1 MAAILFGEY
10 MYRKTIMPF
19 SGARSLLPLAMGCGL
34 IAGAHAENLAL
45 EEILVTAEKRE
56 SSLQD
61 TPISLLAFSNERL
74 ERFGITDLADVAGLA
89 PNVTITPFPNSRS
102 SLVVFMR
109 GVGNNDSQT
118 TQDPAVGVY
127 IDGVYVA
134 RSVGLSSD
142 VADLERIEVLRGPQG
157 TLYGRNT
164 TGGAIN
170 LITAKPSDEF
180 GFSQKVG
187 AGNRGFWQSLTK
199 IESGK
204 VGPVAGKLSYLKSG
218 HDGWVENTGEGD
230 NFGEERKEAGR
241 VALRWDVSDSITVDY
256 AYDFSEIE
264 GPQHYYQKTVTLDP
278 VLSTLFQLDSP
289 ASEGRQSKAS
299 WWRKA
304 DPSRTEISG
313 HSLTV
318 TWDTAIGQLK
328 SITGYRELEESIT
341 QDYGAGDKF
350 FEANVDIEQDQF
362 SQEIQLVGDAGESW
376 RYVAG
381 LYYFE
386 EESYEA
392 EFNRGIGLVPGSY
405 EPNEDRQIASE
416 AEASAVYGQVTWS
429 PEALAHR
436 LDVTLGGRYT
446 VDKRAATKDSSI
458 YFSNG
463 EQSGSDEWSNF
474 NPSLTLDYAWTDQLS
489 TFAKVVTAYK
499 AGGYNVR
506 STEEG
511 FQPPFDEEN
520 MTSYEIGLKSSWFD
534 NRMTLNA
541 AAFHAEYEDLQ
552 TQQITDN
559 STIFLTDVYN
569 VGEAEIDG
577 FEMDLMAVLARG
589 LTLQISYGYTD
600 ADFIE
605 YLDQRETVASPI
617 PGQNM
622 ANPDFGKNVAD
633 RTEMPYAPEHNYTVG
648 LEYQRPLSG
657 GNIQGGAMLT
667 ASVDYAWTDERFG
680 TAFND
685 DMEGF
690 KMDDYGIVNA
700 RLALSD
706 IAVGEGDLEI
716 AVWGRNLDDE
726 EYKVHAISL
735 GLYRSAIF
743 GEPRSYGLDLKLS
756 F

>member
-1 MAAILFGEY
+1 MT
-10 MYRKTIMPF
+10 TIPGRRSLIATLVAGLM
-19 SGARSLLPLAMGCGL
+19 SGAALA
-34 IAGAHAENLAL
+34 NDLAL
-45 EEILVTAEKRE
+45 EEVLVTAEKRE

-89 PNVTITPFPNSRS
+89 PNVAITPFPNSRS

-142 VADLERIEVLRGPQG
+142 VADLERVEVLRGPQG

-170 LITAKPSDEF
+170 LITAKPGDEF
-180 GFSQKVG
+180 AFSQKVG
-187 AGNRGFWQSLTK
+187 VGNRDHWQSLTK

-204 VGPVAGKLSYLKSG
+204 VGPVAGKLSYLESG
-218 HDGWVENTGEGD
+218 HGGWVENTGEGE
-230 NFGEERKEAGR
+230 NFGEERKKAGR
-241 VALRWDVSDSITVDY
+241 LALRWDVSDALTVDY

-264 GPQHYYQKTVTLDP
+264 GPQHYYQKTEVLDP
-278 VLSTLFQLDSP
+278 TFSAFFGLNSP
-289 ASEGRQSKAS
+289 ASESRQGKAS

-304 DPSRTEISG
+304 DPSTTEISG
-313 HSLTV
+313 HSLIV
-318 TWDTAIGQLK
+318 TWDSAIGQFK
-328 SITGYRELEESIT
+328 SITGYRELEEHIT
-341 QDYGAGDKF
+341 QDYGAGDQF
-350 FEANVDIEQDQF
+350 FEANVDIDQEQF
-362 SQEIQLVGDAGESW
+362 SQEFQLVGDAGESW

-392 EFNRGIGLVPGSY
+392 EFDRGIGLVPGSY
-405 EPNEDRQIASE
+405 DPNEDRQIDSE
-416 AEASAVYGQVTWS
+416 AEASAVYGQLTWS
-429 PEALAHR
+429 PAALDHR
-436 LDVTLGGRYT
+436 LDLTLGARYT

-463 EQSGSDEWSNF
+463 PQSGSDEWSNF
-474 NPSLTLDYAWTDQLS
+474 NPSLTVDYAWTDSFS

-520 MTSYEIGLKSSWFD
+520 MTSYEVGVKSSWLD
-534 NRMTLNA
+534 NRVTFNA
-541 AAFHAEYEDLQ
+541 AVFHSEYEDLQ

-577 FEMDLMAVLARG
+577 FELDVMAVLVRG
-589 LTLQISYGYTD
+589 LTLQASYGYTD

-617 PGQNM
+617 PGQTQP
-622 ANPDFGKNVAD
+622 NPDFGKNVAH
-633 RTEMPYAPEHNYTVG
+633 RTKMPYAPEHNYTLG
-648 LEYQRPLSG
+648 LEYQRSLESLPTSPL
-657 GNIQGGAMLT
+657 LT
-667 ASVDYAWTDERFG
+667 ASVDYAWTDERYG

-700 RLALSD
+700 RLALSE
-706 IAVGEGDLEI
+706 ISLGSADLEI
-716 AVWGRNLDDE
+716 AAWGRNLDDE

-735 GLYRSAIF
+735 GLFRSAVF
-743 GEPRSYGLDLKLS
+743 GEPKSYGVDLKLS